1 MESVLGVRIKIP
13 PEAVIPLAIGV
24 AALLVLVVF
33 GTKLA
38 AWKARAP
45 DAAARFGLVAA
56 GLLTAA
62 AVFFLLRCV
71 ANQSDPNNEMP
82 GVENISFT
90 DAPIAGFLGALAT
103 AFWRYANQ
111 RFVTLLIGLGVAAA
125 MIAKPFVWP
134 VLRIWETG
142 ESYPRGM
149 SDPEHLMFWGP
160 GVVVAI
166 VTLIA
171 ALKQPRA

>member
-24 AALLVLVVF
+24 AALLVLLFF
-33 GTKLA
+33 GTRLA

-71 ANQSDPNNEMP
+71 SNQSDPNNEMP

-90 DAPIAGFLGALAT
+90 DAPIAGFMAALA
-103 AFWRYANQ
+103 AVFWRYANQ
-111 RFVTLLIGLGVAAA
+111 RIVAALIGFGIGVLMLVKTA
-125 MIAKPFVWP
+125 VWP
-134 VLRIWETG
+134 VMRIWETG
-142 ESYPRGM
+142 ERYPRGTM
-149 SDPEHLMFWGP
+149 DPEHLMFWGP
-160 GVVVAI
+160 GVVVVI
-166 VTLIA
+166 VTLVA
-171 ALKQPRA
+171 VLRRPRV